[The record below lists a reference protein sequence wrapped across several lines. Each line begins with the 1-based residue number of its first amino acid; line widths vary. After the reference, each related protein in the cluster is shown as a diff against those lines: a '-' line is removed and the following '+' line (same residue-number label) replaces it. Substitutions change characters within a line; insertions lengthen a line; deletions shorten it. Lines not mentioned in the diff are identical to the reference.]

1 MIALTENDFRLSI
14 TEENAESLI
23 RKAEDTYIK
32 IVETI
37 CEKVNSDVEKK
48 IVMLAGPSGSG
59 KTTTANKIK
68 EKLENMGH
76 KAYTVSLDDFY
87 KNKGEGPMNPDG
99 TYDFESVEALDVELI
114 HKCFKELIE
123 QSESE
128 LPVFDFMTGR
138 RSEKTNRIR
147 LEKDD
152 VIVVEGLHAL
162 NPKISDALPREN
174 LFEIYISV
182 ASRFYD
188 GDEIL
193 LNKRNLR
200 FIRRM
205 VRDFQFRNSPVE
217 NTYSLWPQVMA
228 GEDKYL
234 FPYKDNADMI
244 FNTTHAYEPCVF
256 KNIATELLRGVD
268 KESKNYEN
276 AHMLI
281 SALSKFPAIDE
292 SLVPEDSLLREFLGN
307 KNAR

>member
-1 MIALTENDFRLSI
+1 MIALTEKDFSLSV
-14 TEENAESLI
+14 TEEDAESLI
-23 RKAEDTYIK
+23 VKTEKNYEK
-32 IVETI
+32 IIETI
-37 CEKVNSDVEKK
+37 CEKVNSDSEKK
-48 IVMLAGPSGSG
+48 IIMLAGPSGSG

-68 EKLENMGH
+68 EKLESMGH
-76 KAYTVSLDDFY
+76 KAFTVSLDDFY
-87 KNKGEGPMNPDG
+87 KNKGEGPKNEDG
-99 TYDFESVEALDVELI
+99 TYDFECVEALDLELI
-114 HKCFKELIE
+114 HKCLGELITS
-123 QSESE
+123 SESE

-138 RSEKTNRIR
+138 RSEKTNKIR

-152 VIVVEGLHAL
+152 VIIVEGLHAL
-162 NPKISDALPREN
+162 NPRISDALPREN

-188 GDEIL
+188 GEEIL

-217 NTYSLWPQVMA
+217 NTYSLWIQVMA

-256 KNIATELLRGVD
+256 KTVATHLLSSVEKDSR
-268 KESKNYEN
+268 NYDN
-276 AHMLI
+276 AQMLI
-281 SALSKFPAIDE
+281 SALSKFPTIDAA
-292 SLVPEDSLLREFLGN
+292 LVPENSLLREFLG
-307 KNAR
+307 K

>member
-1 MIALTENDFRLSI
+1 MIALTEKDFRLSI

-23 RKAEDTYIK
+23 RKSEETYIK

-48 IVMLAGPSGSG
+48 IVMIAGPSGSG

-114 HKCFKELIE
+114 HKCFRELIE

-152 VIVVEGLHAL
+152 VIIVEGLHAL
-162 NPKISDALPREN
+162 NPKISAALPREN

-193 LNKRNLR
+193 LGKRNLR

-256 KNIATELLRGVD
+256 KNIATELLCGVD

-276 AHMLI
+276 AQMLI
-281 SALSKFPAIDE
+281 SALSRFPAIDE
-292 SLVPEDSLLREFLGN
+292 SFVPEDSLLREFLGN